1 MREAVIELDNL
12 SVGYGHDSVVSDISL
27 DIERGEICAIIG
39 SNGSGKSTILK
50 TLAGVLPKIS
60 GSVRVLGREIG
71 KYREKELAGIISCM
85 FPTAPKTSWLCC
97 GDIVENGRYPYTG
110 MMGILS
116 GEDRKKTEEAMELTG
131 VTGLKDKYFNTLSD
145 GQKQRV
151 MLARAICQEP
161 EIMLLDEPASFL
173 DIRYKL
179 ELLDL
184 IKELAGKKKI
194 TVVFSMHEIS
204 FASRISHRMICL
216 KDGKVDRVAEPSA
229 IMDPA
234 YIEELY
240 GLKKGSLKE
249 RELHGI
255 F

>member
-1 MREAVIELDNL
+1 MKEASIELDRL
-12 SVGYGHDSVVSDISL
+12 SVGYGHDIVVSDISFG
-27 DIERGEICAIIG
+27 IERGEICAIIG

-60 GSVRVLGREIG
+60 GSARALGKEISR
-71 KYREKELAGIISCM
+71 YREKELSKVLSCM
-85 FPTAPKTSWLCC
+85 FPTAPKTQWLSCR
-97 GDIVENGRYPYTG
+97 DIVENGRYPYTG

-116 GEDRKKTEEAMELTG
+116 DEDKRKTEEAMELAG

-173 DIRYKL
+173 DIRYKF

-184 IKELAGKKKI
+184 IGELAGKKKI

-204 FASRISHRMICL
+204 FASRISHKMVCL
-216 KDGKVDRVAEPSA
+216 KDGRVDRVDEPSA
-229 IMDPA
+229 VMDPA